1 MPSAQVVV
9 TYELDFKGED
19 IKDAKYQGLYDI
31 AVSTPWTADLAISA
45 DIYIYDDNYNPITED
60 TEAPSNN
67 AASRDLFTERF
78 VVDSVSIS

>member
-60 TEAPSNN
+60 TEALFDEFFEGVSSN
-67 AASRDLFTERF
+67 E
-78 VVDSVSIS
+78 